1 MSLDVS
7 IREENS
13 FTTTV
18 ALTGKLDAATAG
30 ELDLKLRA
38 VLESPVKVL
47 VMKLGGLDYISSAG
61 LRCLFVAQRAMSSRD
76 GKVLFV
82 DVQPPVQKVFDIVK
96 AVDVSTIFRSVQEL
110 DDYLDTMQKKVID
123 GDD

>member
-7 IREENS
+7 IREGNS

-18 ALTGKLDAATAG
+18 ALTGKLDAATAP
-30 ELDLKLRA
+30 ELNPKLQA

-47 VMKLGGLDYISSAG
+47 VMNLEGLNYISSAG
-61 LRCLFVAQRAMSSRD
+61 LRSLFIAQRAMKSRD
-76 GKVLFV
+76 GRVLFV
-82 DVQPPVQKVFDIVK
+82 NVQPPVQKVFDIVK
-96 AVDVSTIFRSVQEL
+96 AVDVNTIFRSVQEL
-110 DDYLDTMQKKVID
+110 DDYLDAMQKKVIE

>member
-7 IREENS
+7 IREGNS

-18 ALTGKLDAATAG
+18 ALTGKLDAATAP
-30 ELDLKLRA
+30 ELNPKLQA

-47 VMKLGGLDYISSAG
+47 VMNLEGLSYISSAG
-61 LRCLFVAQRAMSSRD
+61 LRSLFIAQQAMKSRD
-76 GKVLFV
+76 GRVLFV
-82 DVQPPVQKVFDIVK
+82 NVQPPVQKVFDIVK
-96 AVDVSTIFRSVQEL
+96 AVDVNTIFRSVQEL
-110 DDYLDTMQKKVID
+110 DDYLDAMQKKVIE